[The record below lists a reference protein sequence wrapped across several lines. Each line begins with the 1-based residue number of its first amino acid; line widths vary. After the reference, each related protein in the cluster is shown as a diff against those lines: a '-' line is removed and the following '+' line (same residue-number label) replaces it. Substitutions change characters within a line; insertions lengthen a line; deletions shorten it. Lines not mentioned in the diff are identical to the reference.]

1 MKKKEKSF
9 NWKWI
14 KKNFWNVVAIL
25 ILWQLIV
32 YVLLSIVIAIFGIEL
47 PGA

>member
-1 MKKKEKSF
+1 MKKKGKSF
-9 NWKWI
+9 DWSWI